1 MARRLADACLNRSW
15 GDQQRIGGSGFMY
28 KASRP
33 YLTVSITALVVA
45 ILVSLAA
52 IFIRS
57 VVALEMD
64 SKNAADA
71 LLELRK
77 SLP

>member
-1 MARRLADACLNRSW
+1 
-15 GDQQRIGGSGFMY
+15 MY